1 MVYKY
6 TVATSVMIFMLC
18 ILCGCSQPVYEDKQ
32 TTEDTEKDETSG
44 NGEGSIQDEDDDIA
58 YEMLQWEGELNKY
71 RFEDDGSIR
80 LYDESAKAGTAVITS
95 RISSLRKTCW
105 LISVRMSF
113 NPSANNYVRF
123 YLGASDPDLNGS
135 LNGYFIQLGGSKEDR
150 LYLYRQ
156 DGEETTLLDTTGEIM
171 KGDSSPELEIKAEC
185 DSNGTF
191 SISTSIA
198 PYPDIHSIVFQD
210 VTYQEAPY
218 CGIRCTYTA
227 SNSKK
232 VRFYS
237 VKVHH
242 EVDDYENLTPEEF
255 EPSPQTAF

>member
-1 MVYKY
+1 MVYNY
-6 TVATSVMIFMLC
+6 IAITVMAFILC
-18 ILCGCSQPVYEDKQ
+18 IFCGCSQPVYEEEPAK
-32 TTEDTEKDETSG
+32 EETEKTETDDNESE
-44 NGEGSIQDEDDDIA
+44 NMQDEEDDIV
-58 YEMLQWEGELNKY
+58 YETLQWEGELNKY
-71 RFEDDGSIR
+71 LFEDDGSIR

-123 YLGASDPDLNGS
+123 YLGASTPDFNGS

-156 DGEETTLLDTTGEIM
+156 DGEETTLLDATDEIM

-198 PYPDIHSIVFQD
+198 PYPEIHSIVYQD
-210 VTYQEAPY
+210 ATYREAPY

-242 EVDDYENLTPEEF
+242 EVDDYESLTPEEF
-255 EPSPQTAF
+255 EPSPKTVF

>member
-1 MVYKY
+1 MIYKHITLLYIIGVLCFVY
-6 TVATSVMIFMLC
+6 
-18 ILCGCSQPVYEDKQ
+18 GCSQPVYEEKQ
-32 TTEDTEKDETSG
+32 TDAEAGITETADSDAEDG
-44 NGEGSIQDEDDDIA
+44 QDEADNIA
-58 YEMLQWEGELNKY
+58 YEKLDWEGELDKY
-71 RFEDDGSIR
+71 RFDDDGSIR
-80 LYDESAKAGTAVITS
+80 LYDESARAGTAVIAS

-105 LISVRMSF
+105 LISMRMSF

-123 YLGASDPDLNGS
+123 YLGASTPGLNGS

-150 LYLYRQ
+150 LYVYRQ
-156 DGEETTLLDTTGEIM
+156 DGEETTLLGATDEIM

-191 SISTSIA
+191 VINTSIA
-198 PYPDIHSIVFQD
+198 PYPEIHSIVFHD
-210 VTYQEAPY
+210 TTHQEAPY

-242 EVDDYENLTPEEF
+242 EVNDYENLTPEEF
-255 EPSPQTAF
+255 EPSSQTAI